1 MGHYKMRRER
11 ERERERERK
20 GKKKGCAK
28 ELYLRM
34 LSDKVKHIFFILLL
48 WKNLSYITDYCTFE

>member
-1 MGHYKMRRER
+1 MGHYKREEDR
-11 ERERERERK
+11 EK
-20 GKKKGCAK
+20 GGKKGCAK

-34 LSDKVKHIFFILLL
+34 LSDKVKNIFFIFLP